1 MSSKIGKGIKPAH
14 TANTKFGHGD
24 YYGTGITAKIGKMR
38 SGLGMQEVTPSKMKK
53 PPKSLA

>member
-1 MSSKIGKGIKPAH
+1 MTSKIGKGIKPAH
-14 TANTKFGHGD
+14 TANTKYGRGD
-24 YYGTGITAKIGKMR
+24 YYGSGTPAKIGKMR